1 MSYKRCYNQT
11 GFIFMRFKCVLL
23 HSNEIEFC
31 KGGTIMKKPA
41 YFIIQVLWSFIL
53 ATIIWFGFISTASV
67 DGDNTIAEVIIIGG
81 SIFYLLLTIAYVVL
95 GAKKVEGF
103 GVGMGIVSVLINIIT
118 PVLGFFCALSLS
130 SLVFNATAAAAIAI

>member
-1 MSYKRCYNQT
+1 
-11 GFIFMRFKCVLL
+11 MRFKCVLL
-23 HSNEIEFC
+23 CFGQNSYCQGVTF
-31 KGGTIMKKPA
+31 MKKPA

-81 SIFYLLLTIAYVVL
+81 SIFYLLLTIAYVIL

-118 PVLGFFCALSLS
+118 PVLGFFCALSLATA
-130 SLVFNATAAAAIAI
+130 FYHATATAAAAIAI